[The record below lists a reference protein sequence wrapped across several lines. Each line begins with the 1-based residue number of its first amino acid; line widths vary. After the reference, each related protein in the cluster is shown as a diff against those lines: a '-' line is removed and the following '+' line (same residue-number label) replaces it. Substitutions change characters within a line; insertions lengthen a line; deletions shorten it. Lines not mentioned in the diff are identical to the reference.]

1 MLLYQA
7 SVLSP
12 NLIIQPVKYAA
23 KKQVGVVI
31 ISGFKNHEPNAIVS
45 KVNSITC
52 T

>member
-7 SVLSP
+7 SLLSP

-23 KKQVGVVI
+23 KKKAGVVI
-31 ISGFKNHEPNAIVS
+31 MSGFKNHEPNAIVS
-45 KVNSITC
+45 NINSVTC